1 MPEFW
6 RNTVFWRTI
15 GADLAVFCIPLKR
28 SKLRNHTFRWSAKGH
43 VLGPRGISA
52 SGGLLSSTPKFSLK
66 KRGQSMGC
74 PPRGIHGI
82 MAALFFR
89 GTERIRDVQQTA
101 HDRASAHFSESPDRS
116 SKYLEDIGL
125 RSPERA
131 RRVTKNTFSTLG
143 TTLAAAW
150 TELFPGNLTVGRR
163 GRGKRRGRGASVGI
177 SRRSKGKDTHY
188 VVPSATDVSGGR
200 CLGSVRRRT
209 GACR

>member
-1 MPEFW
+1 GHALLEG
-6 RNTVFWRTI
+6 N
-15 GADLAVFCIPLKR
+15 GAHPGHGTDRGRPSVLELA
-28 SKLRNHTFRWSAKGH
+28 
-43 VLGPRGISA
+43 
-52 SGGLLSSTPKFSLK
+52 
-66 KRGQSMGC
+66 
-74 PPRGIHGI
+74 
-82 MAALFFR
+82 
-89 GTERIRDVQQTA
+89 
-101 HDRASAHFSESPDRS
+101 ESPDRS
-116 SKYLEDIGL
+116 SKCLRDIGL

-131 RRVTKNTFSTLG
+131 RRVTKNTFSTLS

-150 TELFPGNLTVGRR
+150 TELFPGNLTLGRR